1 MKTYAFKNKKNFW
14 STKYSFDS
22 PRYVSFDRTFYSF
35 KGIGMWKHG
44 PHADAEKT
52 SYYGEDPAG
61 SRLSFS
67 FNENVSANKIYKNF
81 SLEGSFNQDPTA
93 AFIANNSSRGSQRT
107 IASIRNFVEK
117 GAHLHAQVG
126 RSPNLT
132 RSNFQPVGILKRIHQ
147 VYFPEVTA
155 PGMWNDGTLL
165 DAIQG
170 GVENVIPYNLDNG
183 IVDDGALTKETSR
196 YCFLEMSFFPGYRP
210 SSSETK
216 YLMANA
222 NTSGVFENSVS
233 GNLFSQVN
241 APFNSYKGQCAKGMN
256 KALGDFRGKSYSNNA
271 VQYNNQGFSVEGK
284 SRAEGLV
291 VYVDQL
297 DNFSPEGTYRQA
309 DFDNN
314 GIVDTIDLLKFLS
327 AYGQENVEGT
337 ASEVYDIAGGVGSYS
352 AGTFTDISGEEQE
365 AVYNVGDGAVST
377 EDLLQLLS
385 QFGSQTVN
393 SDVTV
398 DSVVSILNAT
408 LDLPNNPVIIYAVTP
423 GAIDG
428 ESARGT
434 YADVTL
440 TLKGDFELDVVNLEY
455 QPTNLDHSR

>member
-35 KGIGMWKHG
+35 KNIGMWKHG

-81 SLEGSFNQDPTA
+81 SLEGSFNQEPTA
-93 AFIANNSSRGSQRT
+93 AFIANNSSKGSQKT

-132 RSNFQPVGILKRIHQ
+132 RANFQPVGVLKRIHQ

-155 PGMWNDGTLL
+155 PGMWNEGTLL

-170 GVENVIPYNLDNG
+170 GVENIIPYNLDNG
-183 IVDDGALTKETSR
+183 IADHNALTKETSR
-196 YCFLEMSFFPGYRP
+196 YCFLEMSFFPGYKP
-210 SSSETK
+210 SASETK

-222 NTSGVFENSVS
+222 NATGLFGNSVADK
-233 GNLFSQVN
+233 LFSQVN
-241 APFNSYKGQCAKGMN
+241 APFNSYQGQCAKAMN
-256 KALGDFRGKSYSNNA
+256 KALGDFRGKSYSDGN
-271 VQYNNQGFSVEGK
+271 VQYNNQGFSVNGK

-297 DNFSPEGTYRQA
+297 NSFSPEGTYRKA
-309 DFDNN
+309 DFDQD
-314 GIVDTIDLLKFLS
+314 GAVTTIDLLLFLT
-327 AYGQENVEGT
+327 AYGAEDVQGT
-337 ASEVYDIAGGVGSYS
+337 SNEPFDLAGGDDYS
-352 AGTFTDISGEEQE
+352 AGTITDISGEVQE
-365 AVYNVGDGAVST
+365 AVYNSGDGNIST
-377 EDLLQLLS
+377 ADLLEFLT
-385 QFGSQTVN
+385 QFGLETQN
-393 SDVTV
+393 SGEISV
-398 DSVVSILNAT
+398 DGVVDILNAT
-408 LDLPNNPVIIYAVTP
+408 LDIPDNPTIIYAVTP